1 MLEKIPRY
9 VRSDALMQHNDHAIR
24 QHKVIHLT
32 SLQIAYTPSNL
43 LIVNDKAR
51 YKILYC
57 SFKFKL
63 TDLLQA
69 PQLSFEHSLSSVSAS
84 SLGFSV
90 LLFCCQHSI
99 YFSWLFNSV
108 QPMSNMTDWF
118 NFRSFNVI

>member
-1 MLEKIPRY
+1 MLEKMPRY
-9 VRSDALMQHNDHAIR
+9 VCSDALMQQNDHAIR

-32 SLQIAYTPSNL
+32 SLQIVYTPSNL
-43 LIVNDKAR
+43 FVVIDKAR
-51 YKILYC
+51 YILYC

-90 LLFCCQHSI
+90 LLFCYQHSI
-99 YFSWLFNSV
+99 YFSWLFNLV

>member
-9 VRSDALMQHNDHAIR
+9 VCSDALMQHNDHAIR

-32 SLQIAYTPSNL
+32 SLQIVYTPSNL
-43 LIVNDKAR
+43 FVIIDKAR
-51 YKILYC
+51 YILYS

-69 PQLSFEHSLSSVSAS
+69 PQLSYEPPLSSVSAS